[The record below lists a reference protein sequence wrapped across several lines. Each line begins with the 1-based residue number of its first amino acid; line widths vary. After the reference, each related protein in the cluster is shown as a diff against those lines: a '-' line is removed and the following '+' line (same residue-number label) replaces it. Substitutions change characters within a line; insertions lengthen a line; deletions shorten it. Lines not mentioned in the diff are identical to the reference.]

1 MTATVTLPLWLV
13 VLVLAAIAAL
23 DRILAPSV
31 RWYFRRRMERV
42 VARLNKRLVRPIEP
56 FKLMQRQDMIIRL
69 CYDPGVMQ
77 AVVDHARE
85 TGVPESVAFQE
96 ARSYAREIV
105 PSFSATMYFGVAIQ
119 LARWLSRLL
128 YRVRLGRF
136 DEASLSSID
145 PNATVVFVMNHRS
158 NMDYVLVTYLAADRS
173 ALSYAVGEWARIWPV
188 SRLIRAM
195 GAYFIR
201 RRSRNPLYRRVLA
214 RYVQMATA
222 EGVTQAIFP
231 EGGLSLNGQVGE
243 ARLGLLNYI
252 VTGVDPAK
260 GRDVIFIP
268 VALNY
273 DRVMEDRVLIGAHR
287 QGERRFRAKVGSIL
301 WFFAKH
307 LWQKIRGRFQ
317 KFGYAAVSFGSPI
330 SLAGLRLDQPDL
342 QTEALGAMLMARIR
356 ALVPVLPVPL
366 VSAVLLMAEGPL
378 TREALA
384 ERACGLLD
392 QLRAAGAYLHL
403 PQGQDKIA
411 VEYGLHMLALRRLI
425 VEESGTVAANPAE
438 TALLAFY
445 AASISQLLADAA
457 TIAADA
463 PHTDDDDGDAG
474 HSVLK

>member
-1 MTATVTLPLWLV
+1 MTATVTLPIWLV
-13 VLVLAAIAAL
+13 ILALVLAAIAAL

-31 RWYFRRRMERV
+31 RWYFRRRMEKV
-42 VARLNKRLVRPIEP
+42 VARLNQRLARPIEP
-56 FKLMQRQDMIIRL
+56 FKLMHRQDMIIRL
-69 CYDPGVMQ
+69 SYDPAVMQ
-77 AVVDHARE
+77 AVVDHAHE
-85 TGVPESVAFQE
+85 AGVPESVAFQQ

-105 PSFSATMYFGVAIQ
+105 PSFSATMYFGLAIQ
-119 LARWLSRLL
+119 VARWLSRLL

-136 DEASLSSID
+136 DEAALSTID

-158 NMDYVLVTYLAADRS
+158 NMDYFLVTYLAADRS
-173 ALSYAVGEWARIWPV
+173 ALSYAVGEWARFWPF

-201 RRSRNPLYRRVLA
+201 RKSRSPLYRKVLA

-231 EGGLSLNGQVGE
+231 EGGLSLTGKVGE
-243 ARLGLLNYI
+243 AKLGLLNYI

-273 DRVMEDRVLIGAHR
+273 DRVMEDRVLIGA
-287 QGERRFRAKVGSIL
+287 QQTGERRFRARISSIL
-301 WFFAKH
+301 WFFSKH

-330 SLAGLRLDQPDL
+330 SLAKLRQDQPDF
-342 QTEALGAMLMARIR
+342 TVEVLGAVLMAQIR
-356 ALVPVLPVPL
+356 SLVPVLPVPL

-384 ERACGLLD
+384 TRAFGLLD
-392 QLRAAGAYLHL
+392 QLRAAGAHLHL
-403 PQGQDKIA
+403 PKGQDKIA
-411 VEYGLHMLALRRLI
+411 VDYGLHMLALRRLI
-425 VEESGTVAANPAE
+425 VEDASGISANPAE
-438 TALLAFY
+438 TALLAYY

-457 TIAADA
+457 AITPQGQEGAADQQ
-463 PHTDDDDGDAG
+463 
-474 HSVLK
+474 SSLK

>member
-13 VLVLAAIAAL
+13 ILALVLAAIAAL

-42 VARLNKRLVRPIEP
+42 VARLNQRLARPIEP
-56 FKLMQRQDMIIRL
+56 FKLMHRQDMIIRL
-69 CYDPGVMQ
+69 SYDPAVMQ
-77 AVVDHARE
+77 AVVDHAQE
-85 TGVPESVAFQE
+85 AGVPESVAFQQ

-105 PSFSATMYFGVAIQ
+105 PSFSATMYFGLAIQ
-119 LARWLSRLL
+119 VARWLSRLL

-136 DEASLSSID
+136 DEVALSTID

-158 NMDYVLVTYLAADRS
+158 NMDYFLVTYLAADRS
-173 ALSYAVGEWARIWPV
+173 ALSYAVGEWARFWPF

-201 RRSRNPLYRRVLA
+201 RTSRNPLYRRVLA

-231 EGGLSLNGQVGE
+231 EGGLSLNGQVGQ

-273 DRVMEDRVLIGAHR
+273 DRVLEDRVLIGAH
-287 QGERRFRAKVGSIL
+287 QVGERRFRARISSIL
-301 WFFAKH
+301 WFFSKH

-330 SLAGLRLDQPDL
+330 SLARLRQDQPDFPID
-342 QTEALGAMLMARIR
+342 ALGELLMARIT

-378 TREALA
+378 TRAALA
-384 ERACGLLD
+384 ARAHGLLD

-411 VEYGLHMLALRRLI
+411 VDYGLHMLALRRLI
-425 VEESGTVAANPAE
+425 IEDGDSITANPAE

-445 AASISQLLADAA
+445 AASISQLLAGATTIALAGADDAA
-457 TIAADA
+457 A
-463 PHTDDDDGDAG
+463 PQ
-474 HSVLK
+474 SSLK